1 MHFKTD
7 FLISAVESPIEIRL
21 HTYTDT
27 RRAHQFA
34 GDAKKEPVTVDTHN
48 PLSGETEK
56 EAVVADMRLP
66 IIRGIGKELSNGLW
80 LYNAEHADEV
90 AEYLEHLTEQY
101 ENNF

>member
-34 GDAKKEPVTVDTHN
+34 GDAKKEPVTVDTYN

-56 EAVVADMRLP
+56 RSSSSRYEITDSKRYRKRVKQRLVAV
-66 IIRGIGKELSNGLW
+66 
-80 LYNAEHADEV
+80 
-90 AEYLEHLTEQY
+90 
-101 ENNF
+101 